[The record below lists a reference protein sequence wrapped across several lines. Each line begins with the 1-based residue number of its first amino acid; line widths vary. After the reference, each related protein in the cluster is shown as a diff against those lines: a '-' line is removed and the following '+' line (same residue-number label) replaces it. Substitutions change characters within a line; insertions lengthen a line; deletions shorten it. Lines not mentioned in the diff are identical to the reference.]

1 MLTEAIPL
9 VIGLLMLGGLA
20 MLGGSIGRDEPR
32 TRARWEAR
40 FDREARE
47 LRHTDATGV
56 LTCRRCGASGSE
68 RSGVCPRCG
77 AML

>member
-1 MLTEAIPL
+1 MLLEVIPL

-20 MLGGSIGRDEPR
+20 MIAGSMTRDDPR
-32 TRARWEAR
+32 TRARWDSR

-56 LTCRRCGASGSE
+56 LTCRRCGSSGSE
-68 RSGVCPRCG
+68 RAGVCPRCG
-77 AML
+77 AAL

>member
-1 MLTEAIPL
+1 MTEIVPLLIGVAMLA
-9 VIGLLMLGGLA
+9 GLA
-20 MLGGSIGRDEPR
+20 MLAGRVGGEDPR
-32 TRARWEAR
+32 TRSRWDSR

-47 LRHTDATGV
+47 LRRTDATGV

-68 RSGVCPRCG
+68 RAGVCPSCR